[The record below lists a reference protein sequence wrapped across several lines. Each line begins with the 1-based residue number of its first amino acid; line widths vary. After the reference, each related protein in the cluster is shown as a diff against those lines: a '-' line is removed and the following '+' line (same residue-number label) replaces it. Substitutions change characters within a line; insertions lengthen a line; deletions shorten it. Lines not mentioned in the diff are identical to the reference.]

1 MAISL
6 TKNNPISL
14 TKTDPLLKNLRI
26 GLGWDADLA
35 GGGTLDLDVTIFV
48 TDENKRALSDMH
60 MIYFNPAHKKSPC
73 GAIEYHGDNK
83 TGAGEGDDEQILIDT
98 TKLAADV
105 TKVVATVAIF
115 EAAERGQ
122 NFGQI
127 RNAYIRVFDTVS
139 GVEIA
144 RFDLSED
151 CSTATT
157 AVFGEI
163 YKHNNEWKF
172 RAVSQPFTGGL
183 QELAKHFGV
192 NV

>member
-1 MAISL
+1 MSIVL
-6 TKNNPISL
+6 TKGGNVNLAKEAPGA
-14 TKTDPLLKNLRI
+14 TKFTL
-26 GLGWDADLA
+26 GLGWDLSSVPTAKAADLDA
-35 GGGTLDLDVTIFV
+35 HAFLVGANDKV
-48 TDENKRALSDMH
+48 LSDPG
-60 MIYFNPAHKKSPC
+60 FVFFSNPSSPD
-73 GAIEYHGDNK
+73 GSVKHNGDNK

-157 AVFGEI
+157 ALFGEI